1 MAFFLRPEVIA
12 IVCLGTVCLAGA
24 GQEPSSDPAAGNDA
38 ADKARQEEVS
48 RLAPAKARQ
57 LEVLVGDDELV
68 KAVLNDKPL
77 LRWSNPTAGSVYGEV
92 FLWTVADRPAAI
104 ASIFRWYHP
113 FKDGTV
119 EVVSL
124 STSAVAASEGGAV
137 QWDSRSP
144 GIAFQSLDGPLP
156 ATAKGVRLTQM
167 RTLVRRFTAQLTDK
181 RSGEAVVR
189 DLRLLN
195 QPIHRY
201 ESPEQG
207 VLDGAVFAVAE
218 VTDPEV
224 IVLIEALTDSDKSAW
239 RYALARMNNHE
250 LTVRLDDKVVQNF
263 PAIDKPW
270 SNRKAT
276 YTLFSFDPAKVKV
289 DESAP

>member
-1 MAFFLRPEVIA
+1 MPSFLRPLVIA
-12 IVCLGTVCLAGA
+12 IACLGTFCLAS
-24 GQEPSSDPAAGNDA
+24 GQEPSSDPAA
-38 ADKARQEEVS
+38 DKTRQEEVS

-57 LEVLVGDDELV
+57 LEVLVGDDEPV
-68 KAVLNDKPL
+68 KAVLLDKPL

-124 STSAVAASEGGAV
+124 SPSAVAARENGAV

-144 GIAFQSLDGPLP
+144 GIAFQSLDGSSP
-156 ATAKGVRLTQM
+156 AAAKGVRLTQM
-167 RTLVRRFTAQLTDK
+167 RTLARRFTAQLTDK

-201 ESPEQG
+201 ENADQG
-207 VLDGAVFAVAE
+207 VLDGAIFAVAE

-224 IVLIEALTDSDKSAW
+224 IVLVEAIKGSDSTGW
-239 RYALARMNNHE
+239 RFALARMNNHE
-250 LTVRLDDKVVQNF
+250 LTVRLDDKVVQSF

-276 YTLFSFDPAKVKV
+276 YTLFSFDPATVKL
-289 DESAP
+289 DEPAPQPVKP